1 MRTKTISIRVEPEL
15 LELAQQKLDKFNQD
29 MYDKATNKRQ
39 VTKFSIAD
47 IFEQCLINYI
57 HKD

>member
-1 MRTKTISIRVEPEL
+1 MRTKTISMKVDPDIL
-15 LELAQQKLDKFNQD
+15 DQAQQKLDKFNQD

-39 VTKFSIAD
+39 ATKFSIAD
-47 IFEQCLINYI
+47 IFEQTLINYI

>member
-1 MRTKTISIRVEPEL
+1 MRTKTISIKVEPEL
-15 LELAQQKLDKFNQD
+15 LEQAQQKLDKFNQD

-39 VTKFSIAD
+39 ATKCSIAD

>member
-1 MRTKTISIRVEPEL
+1 MRTKTISMKVDPDIL
-15 LELAQQKLDKFNQD
+15 DQAQQKLDKFNQD

-47 IFEQCLINYI
+47 IFEQTLINYI